1 MTQSTVLF
9 DDACGKCSRWAA
21 FIDKR
26 NPGGRLRILGQETDE
41 GRELL
46 EVRPPSLGGVDSVF
60 IITEDGQ
67 WYARSTA
74 IWRSAMPRLRFASAT
89 ACASFPITFAS
100 PSTCTSMFTAFVAR
114 PSSMSGRSKAAAS
127 CNNKFFMNLSQNFLQ
142 ER

>member
-46 EVRPPSLGGVDSVF
+46 EARPSSLGGVDSVF

-74 IWRSAMPRLRFASAT
+74 IWRIASRMSLPW
-89 ACASFPITFAS
+89 SFGVVIWFVPGPIRDLFYDLY
-100 PSTCTSMFTAFVAR
+100 AR
-114 PSSMSGRSKAAAS
+114 HR
-127 CNNKFFMNLSQNFLQ
+127 
-142 ER
+142 

>member
-26 NPGGRLRILGQETDE
+26 NPDDRLRTMGQETDE

-46 EVRPPSLGGVDSVF
+46 EARPLSLRDVDSVF

-67 WYARSTA
+67 WYARS
-74 IWRSAMPRLRFASAT
+74 
-89 ACASFPITFAS
+89 
-100 PSTCTSMFTAFVAR
+100 
-114 PSSMSGRSKAAAS
+114 AAV
-127 CNNKFFMNLSQNFLQ
+127 
-142 ER
+142 

>member
-26 NPGGRLRILGQETDE
+26 NPGGRLRILGQYTDE

-46 EVRPPSLGGVDSVF
+46 EARPSSLGGVDSVF

-67 WYARSTA
+67 WYARSA
-74 IWRSAMPRLRFASAT
+74 DIWRIASRMSLPW
-89 ACASFPITFAS
+89 SFGVVIWFVPGPIRDLFYDLY
-100 PSTCTSMFTAFVAR
+100 AR
-114 PSSMSGRSKAAAS
+114 HR
-127 CNNKFFMNLSQNFLQ
+127 
-142 ER
+142 

>member
-46 EVRPPSLGGVDSVF
+46 EARPPSLGGVDSVF

-74 IWRSAMPRLRFASAT
+74 IWRIASRMSLPWSFGVVIWFVPR
-89 ACASFPITFAS
+89 PIRDLFYDLY
-100 PSTCTSMFTAFVAR
+100 AR
-114 PSSMSGRSKAAAS
+114 HR
-127 CNNKFFMNLSQNFLQ
+127 
-142 ER
+142 